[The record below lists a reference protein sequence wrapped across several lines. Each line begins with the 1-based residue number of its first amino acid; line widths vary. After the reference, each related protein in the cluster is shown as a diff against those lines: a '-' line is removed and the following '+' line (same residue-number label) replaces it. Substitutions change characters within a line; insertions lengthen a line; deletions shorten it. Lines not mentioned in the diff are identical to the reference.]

1 MKQIPYAH
9 RTTSAAWK
17 PALALTVISIAILA
31 LISACQSHSTAVAP
45 TVYRADIH
53 PLNAELTGLEPS
65 GTATVTVTTDSVR
78 IQVDAEELPP
88 AMMHMM
94 HIHGF
99 ADNTQATCPTTMQD
113 ANHDNIIDDPEAETS
128 TGPPLIPLNN
138 NPVVMNAGALT
149 YPAADSSGKITY
161 DVIMPLSALKT
172 ALKST
177 QKITGLEFDKRI
189 IMIHGIMGDSTLAET
204 VESPPGVPAATT
216 VPIACGEFERV
227 SPPEP

>member
-1 MKQIPYAH
+1 MKQIPYA
-9 RTTSAAWK
+9 RRAMPTTWK

-31 LISACQSHSTAVAP
+31 LISACQSNSAPASP

-65 GTATVTVTTDSVR
+65 GTATLTVTADSVR
-78 IQVDAEELPP
+78 IQVDAEHLPP

-128 TGPPLIPLNN
+128 TGPPLIPLNG
-138 NPVVMNAGALT
+138 NPVVMNAAALT
-149 YPAADSSGKITY
+149 YPAADSSGKIAY
-161 DVIMPLSALKT
+161 DVTLPLNALKT

-177 QKITGLEFDKRI
+177 QKITKLEFDKRI
-189 IMIHGIMGDSTLAET
+189 IMIHGIMDDSTLAET
-204 VESPPGVPAATT
+204 VASPPGVPAATT

-227 SPPEP
+227 SPPQP